1 MIVTPHVTLPFLL
14 EAEESTLRMVVAF
27 GDVEFAVGLAV
38 GLGVEFVLLVLFGT
52 FVEVEF
58 MYVHFVMLV
67 VSVQFVAVVFVLF
80 VIRKV

>member
-1 MIVTPHVTLPFLL
+1 MIVTPHVNLPFLL
-14 EAEESTLRMVVAF
+14 EAEESSLRMVVVF

-58 MYVHFVMLV
+58 MYVHFVVLV